1 MSFSPSNIPLSVTG
15 STNPI
20 LHSVIPTDLS
30 DYASPTVTDPKIA
43 ASFLFQNILLT
54 NKGENLSNP
63 NFGVGLRSFLFEPQ
77 NTFFDLEDE
86 IRSQLRQYARGIEIL
101 DVGVNLEGVDQ
112 NSISVSITYLNP
124 NKTIEQYLLN
134 ADLGSQ
140 STSVYI

>member
-1 MSFSPSNIPLSVTG
+1 MTFSPSDIPLSVTG

-20 LHSVIPTDLS
+20 LHSAIPTDLS

-43 ASFLFQNILLT
+43 AKFLFENILLT

-63 NFGVGLRSFLFEPQ
+63 DFGVGLRSFLFEPQ
-77 NTFFDLEDE
+77 NTFFDLEDH
-86 IRSQLRQYARGIEIL
+86 IREQLRKYARGIEIIN
-101 DVGVNLEGVDQ
+101 VGVNLNGVDQ
-112 NSISVSITYLNP
+112 NSISVSISYLNP

-134 ADLGSQ
+134 TDLGSQ

>member
-1 MSFSPSNIPLSVTG
+1 M
-15 STNPI
+15 
-20 LHSVIPTDLS
+20 
-30 DYASPTVTDPKIA
+30 
-43 ASFLFQNILLT
+43 LT

-140 STSVYI
+140 SICLYIGNLA